1 MSETINFPM
10 GESCFAI
17 LSHLCPRLDGYEA
30 FLNSGFHGR
39 ERKLDGPCDFEG
51 GQRLFIKGEALQGLQ
66 ADRLG
71 NLHLTQINCL
81 QKLLSCIP
89 FTLLRFSLS
98 RDRAKKFSLYQH
110 QNIRRK
116 PKII

>member
-1 MSETINFPM
+1 MSETISFPM

-17 LSHLCPRLDGYEA
+17 LSYLCPRLDVYEA

-51 GQRLFIKGEALQGLQ
+51 SQRMFVKEEALHGLQ
-66 ADRLG
+66 EACLG

-81 QKLLSCIP
+81 QE
-89 FTLLRFSLS
+89 FTVIH
-98 RDRAKKFSLYQH
+98 SLYSSL
-110 QNIRRK
+110 IFFK
-116 PKII
+116 P

>member
-51 GQRLFIKGEALQGLQ
+51 GQRLFIKGGSTTRSTG
-66 ADRLG
+66 RLLG
-71 NLHLTQINCL
+71 QPSPDSD
-81 QKLLSCIP
+81 KLPPEVAVMHSIYSSSI
-89 FTLLRFSLS
+89 FF
-98 RDRAKKFSLYQH
+98 
-110 QNIRRK
+110 K
-116 PKII
+116 P